1 MLKFLHVGGT
11 EEVSRPVCSLVKY
24 PKYSVL
30 RAPNLEAAFTSPV
43 ASPLFHAIGASH
55 DYV

>member
-11 EEVSRPVCSLVKY
+11 EEVSRPVYSLVNY

-30 RAPNLEAAFTSPV
+30 RAPNLDAAFTSPV
-43 ASPLFHAIGASH
+43 ASPLFHAIGETH
-55 DYV
+55 DYM